1 MPVPSSS
8 RGLRERKKLQT
19 RLAIRR
25 EAFRLF
31 DEQGYANTTIE
42 QIAAAAEV
50 SPRTF
55 YRYFGVKEALLISD
69 DQISPIVEAF
79 AAAPPELDPVAA
91 YRYAVAAFFGGLS
104 QEERD
109 DASAGQQMMYEVPE
123 VRGLLYS
130 EYVRLID
137 LIAEALVCRGDDSA
151 DELGR
156 RVVAGAI
163 VGVLIAASHNTPL
176 PEDALL
182 SSLSILE
189 AKLS

>member
-1 MPVPSSS
+1 MPAPTSS

-31 DEQGYANTTIE
+31 DKQGYANTTIE

-50 SPRTF
+50 SSRTF
-55 YRYFGVKEALLISD
+55 YRYFGVKEALLTSD

-91 YRYAVAAFFGGLS
+91 YRYAVAAFFGELS

-109 DASAGQQMMYEVPE
+109 DAVAGQRLMYEVPE

-137 LIAEALVCRGDDSA
+137 LIAEALVRRGDPT

-182 SSLSILE
+182 RSLSILE
-189 AKLS
+189 DKLS

>member
-1 MPVPSSS
+1 MPVPASS

-19 RLAIRR
+19 RRAIRR
-25 EAFRLF
+25 AAFRLF
-31 DEQGYANTTIE
+31 DEQGYANTTVE
-42 QIAAAAEV
+42 IAAAAQV
-50 SPRTF
+50 SARTF

-69 DQISPIVEAF
+69 DQTPPIVEAF

-91 YRYAVAAFFGGLS
+91 YRYAVAAFFGELS
-104 QEERD
+104 QDDRD
-109 DASAGQQMMYEVPE
+109 DAVAGQRLMYEVPE

-137 LIAEALVCRGDDSA
+137 LIAEALVRRGDDPA

-156 RVVAGAI
+156 RVIAGAI
-163 VGVLIAASHNTPL
+163 VGVLLAASHNRPL
-176 PEDALL
+176 PEYALL